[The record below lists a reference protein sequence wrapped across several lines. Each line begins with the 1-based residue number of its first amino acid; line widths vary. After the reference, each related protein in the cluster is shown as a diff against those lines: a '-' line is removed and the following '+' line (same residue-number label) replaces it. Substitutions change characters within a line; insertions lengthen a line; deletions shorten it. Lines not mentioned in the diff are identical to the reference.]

1 MYYEWYQKNRK
12 LMIGGIV
19 FIILLLTAWGIWVYV
34 SRQGKVPVTISAVP
48 RDSSVTING
57 QPSGSGTTWLT
68 PGKYIIK
75 AQKDGFKS
83 REKSITVTDGKE
95 QNVVALGL
103 TPVSDEAQKWAEKN
117 ADAYKD
123 NETYGAVEAQA
134 NGQYFQEKN
143 PIVAHLPYDDP
154 YFQITYAANTN
165 NEAVLTIT
173 TPSPRYRYFA
183 IQKIRELGYDPSDF
197 EIQFSD
203 FKNPLEK

>member
-12 LMIGGIV
+12 LIIGGII

-48 RDSSVTING
+48 RDSSVMING
-57 QPSGSGTTWLT
+57 QPSGNGTTWLV
-68 PGKYIIK
+68 PGSYIVEAK
-75 AQKDGFKS
+75 KDGFES
-83 REKSITVTDGKE
+83 RKKTITVTDGKE

-117 ADAYKD
+117 ASAYKD
-123 NETYGAVEAQA
+123 NETYGALEAQA

-154 YFQITYAANTN
+154 YFQITYTANTN

-197 EIQFSD
+197 KIQFSD